1 MAAFP
6 AGHALLRYSERVLNA
21 SPRLRNSQGYR
32 FIKAA
37 LQRNTEPFITVC
49 MPQSLAKIYVH
60 LIFSTKNREKVIPR
74 HLHPELHDY
83 MGGILQ
89 KQLPILRNFH
99 WQNGYGAFSVS
110 QSNLAEVKE
119 YIRNQ
124 QRHHQ
129 AMSFQEE
136 FRRFL
141 AKYEVEYDER
151 YVWD

>member
-1 MAAFP
+1 
-6 AGHALLRYSERVLNA
+6 
-21 SPRLRNSQGYR
+21 
-32 FIKAA
+32 
-37 LQRNTEPFITVC
+37 

-60 LIFSTKNREKVIPR
+60 LIFSTKGREKVIPR

-83 MGGILQ
+83 MGGVLRDLGCTAVEINTEPDHAHLLFLLSRTETLGDIVRQVKTGSTEWLQ
-89 KQLPILRNFH
+89 RQLPILRNFH

-119 YIRNQ
+119 YICNQ
-124 QRHHQ
+124 QKHHQ
-129 AMSFQEE
+129 VMSFQEE
-136 FRRFL
+136 YRRFL